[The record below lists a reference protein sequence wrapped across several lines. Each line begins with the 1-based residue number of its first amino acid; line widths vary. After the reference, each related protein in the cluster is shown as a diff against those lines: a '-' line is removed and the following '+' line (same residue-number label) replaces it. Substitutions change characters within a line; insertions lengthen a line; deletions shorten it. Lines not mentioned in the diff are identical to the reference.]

1 MHDPTSG
8 VMRRFYM
15 RALGLRV
22 ALARIVAVSGLSIA
36 SSVVGFVLQILLAA
50 RYGAGLPI
58 DSYLFAISVP
68 LFIAALGAA
77 ALSYSVVPALVHAEV
92 DRSMRAAF
100 LQRLR
105 TRVTVVALC
114 FALVGIPAVWLQ
126 PLSLPAAS
134 ALRTMPTLSFLIGM
148 GWLIG
153 GVQMLSALFTIELNA
168 GRRPVTAACLALPPN
183 IVAILIVLLGP
194 ATIATVAVGVCCG
207 TTVSLMIGAFLTRAA
222 FRCEAGY
229 VAPAPSAMRLDRIVW
244 TLVAMSCFSIY
255 AVIDAFWGPRAGV
268 GTLASLGYAQRL
280 IVGIGS
286 LVVAGPSAVLTP
298 RFALQLRD
306 GGRSAFLGEVTRT
319 MVVIGAIT
327 GCAAILLMVVATP
340 LIELAFGRGA
350 FVESDILRVTQI
362 FRAMLPGF
370 CAMLVSVV
378 LTRAIFCLKDI
389 ERMMAITSMVWAMVY
404 FASCGLFLG
413 WGGMGFGISYS
424 LAWVAYLLIAIGVLH
439 RYAPA
444 DADADADADAQG
456 GDTIQGEHSR

>member
-8 VMRRFYM
+8 VMQRFYT
-15 RALGLRV
+15 RALGLRA
-22 ALARIVAVSGLSIA
+22 ALARIVAVSGLSVA
-36 SSVVGFVLQILLAA
+36 SSVVGFILQILLAA

-77 ALSYSVVPALVHAEV
+77 ALSYSVVPALVQAEV
-92 DRSMRAAF
+92 DRPMRAAL

-105 TRVTVVALC
+105 TRVAVVALC
-114 FALVGIPAVWLQ
+114 FALAGIPAVWLQ
-126 PLSLPAAS
+126 PLSLPGTS
-134 ALRTMPTLSFLIGM
+134 TLRDMPSLSFLIGM

-153 GVQMLSALFTIELNA
+153 GAQILAALFTIELNA
-168 GRRPVTAACLALPPN
+168 GRRPITAACLALPPN
-183 IVAILIVLLGP
+183 IVAIPIVLLGP
-194 ATIATVAVGVCCG
+194 ATIATVAVGVLCG
-207 TTVSLMIGAFLTRAA
+207 TAVSLMIGAFLTRTA
-222 FRCEAGY
+222 FRCEADY
-229 VAPAPSAMRLDRIVW
+229 VAPAQPAMRLDRIVW
-244 TLVAMSCFSIY
+244 TLLAMSCFSIY
-255 AVIDAFWGPRAGV
+255 AIIDAFWGPRAGV

-306 GGRSAFLGEVTRT
+306 GGRPAFLGEVNRT
-319 MVVIGAIT
+319 MIVIGVIT
-327 GCAAILLMVVATP
+327 GGAATLLMVVATP
-340 LIELAFGRGA
+340 LIKLAFGRGA
-350 FVESDILRVTQI
+350 FVESDILRVAQI

-389 ERMMAITSMVWAMVY
+389 ERMMAFASMVWAMVY
-404 FASCGLFLG
+404 FACCGIFLA
-413 WGGMGFGISYS
+413 WGGIGFGVSYS
-424 LAWVAYLLIAIGVLH
+424 LAWATYLLIAIGVLH

-444 DADADADADAQG
+444 DVGTQG
-456 GDTIQGEHSR
+456 GDTTQGGLS